1 MTIVPIKTSQVDD
14 KYFLYRFSAFCS
26 CQHILQTVLH
36 VVQLMISY
44 ILMLVVMTYNVYLC
58 LGVVLGA
65 GVCYYLFFRERF
77 VVLGNQECC
86 H

>member
-1 MTIVPIKTSQVDD
+1 MDTPSFTPLSIMLLFFRFTGYCSSQH
-14 KYFLYRFSAFCS
+14 L
-26 CQHILQTVLH
+26 LQTGLH
-36 VVQLMISY
+36 VIQLIVSY

-58 LGVVLGA
+58 LAIALGA
-65 GVCYYLFFRERF
+65 GVGYYLFFRERF